1 MSRPQLLAILLLGVL
16 TTTAIWWLAP
26 KFAPVV
32 KIGCVTLAEYRAL
45 PPDQHVRCVVIEV
58 RR

>member
-1 MSRPQLLAILLLGVL
+1 MSRLQTISTLLLGVL
-16 TTTAIWWLAP
+16 TTTAIWWFAP
-26 KFAPVV
+26 KFAPVA

-45 PPDQHVRCVVIEV
+45 PPDQRVRCVVIEV